1 MALRNVA
8 KTFSLDEQR
17 IEINE
22 IASDLNN
29 AATLDSISVTVNPV
43 GTAGLSYNN
52 TNGIFSYTPPDLSQY
67 KPLTN
72 AQISNWDT
80 AYGWGDHANSGYLT
94 SYTEVDTLDTVTG
107 RGGTTTNDINVGGL
121 TTDDIELFGQDGV
134 GASQ

>member
-43 GTAGLSYNN
+43 GTAG
-52 TNGIFSYTPPDLSQY
+52 
-67 KPLTN
+67 
-72 AQISNWDT
+72 
-80 AYGWGDHANSGYLT
+80 
-94 SYTEVDTLDTVTG
+94 
-107 RGGTTTNDINVGGL
+107 
-121 TTDDIELFGQDGV
+121 
-134 GASQ
+134 